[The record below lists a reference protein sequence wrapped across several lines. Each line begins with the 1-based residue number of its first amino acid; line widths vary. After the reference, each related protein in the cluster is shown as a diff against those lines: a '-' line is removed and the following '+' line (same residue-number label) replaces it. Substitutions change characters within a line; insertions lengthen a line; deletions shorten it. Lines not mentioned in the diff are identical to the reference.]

1 MVIRQVRIDRVV
13 IGGPSRWPT
22 GSVTSPFKI
31 LEADVPERF
40 GVRVGQEKACRIR
53 IPDEADLTK
62 ATEAVLALR
71 TWHGWDGHHEPLDLN
86 GHRFAIRGKN
96 HHYDYDM
103 LPVPLEALKKGDN
116 VLTIRSNTISRV
128 SSAESANPAS
138 WRA

>member
-1 MVIRQVRIDRVV
+1 M
-13 IGGPSRWPT
+13 
-22 GSVTSPFKI
+22 
-31 LEADVPERF
+31 
-40 GVRVGQEKACRIR
+40 GQEKACRIR

-103 LPVPLEALKKGDN
+103 LPVPLEALKKGDS
-116 VLTIRSNTISRV
+116 VLTIRSNTEHHMLEV
-128 SSAESANPAS
+128 LWPGPALIV
-138 WRA
+138 RY